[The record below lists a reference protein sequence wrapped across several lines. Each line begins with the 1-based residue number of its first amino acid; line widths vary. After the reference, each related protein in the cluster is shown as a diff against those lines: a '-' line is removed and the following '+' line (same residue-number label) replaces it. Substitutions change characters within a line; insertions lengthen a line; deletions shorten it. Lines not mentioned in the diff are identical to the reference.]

1 MMDEETYDT
10 MDSKNYAH
18 KLNLYKSSDQE
29 IHT

>member
-10 MDSKNYAH
+10 MDSKNYAQ
-18 KLNLYKSSDQE
+18 KLNLYKSSDQD